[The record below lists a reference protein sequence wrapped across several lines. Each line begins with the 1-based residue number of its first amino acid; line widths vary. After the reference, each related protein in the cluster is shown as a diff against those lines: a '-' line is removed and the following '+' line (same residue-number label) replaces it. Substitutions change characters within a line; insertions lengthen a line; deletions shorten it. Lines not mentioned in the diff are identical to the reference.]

1 MSVATA
7 RAFGVRVVVAS
18 ALALGALAA
27 PAGLAAQG
35 VTTGAVRGRV
45 TDTSGQPLAG
55 VNIQVI
61 NAQTGARFG
70 AATNA
75 SGTFFVPNVLVGMY
89 TVEARIIGYRP
100 GRKVEVSVNLGLVAE
115 ANLQLEAATIEVAA
129 IEVTGRFD
137 NDLLAPSRTGPVAT
151 VSENLIQNLPS
162 INRNFTDFTNTS
174 SLVNSNSIA
183 GQADRYN
190 SLQIDGGSNSDLFG
204 LNSSRGIPGGANNSR
219 PLSVEAVEQ
228 YQVLIA
234 PFDVRQGGFTG
245 GLVNAVTRSGTNTF
259 HGSLFGYYQDQGI
272 VGKDSLGNSASEFDL
287 RYYGFSLGGP
297 IIRDRLHFFTAAEWR
312 QSEQPFGGIVIGS
325 DTTGGAD
332 SVGVGIRRATAD
344 RVRNYAI
351 NTLGWD
357 PGDYGRPTIPNP
369 DQNIFAKLTAQIGE
383 RGQAELS
390 YNYVR
395 SNNDVLTH
403 DPTGAN
409 PTRLREGYQYDQS
422 GYDRASRTDSW
433 RGRLNTP
440 FGSRYT
446 NELIVSYNTINDERE
461 LANRRSLLIVGA
473 DRRNTSATCNPLAV
487 PAVTTGCPTT
497 FLALGGER
505 FSHANLLDQKV
516 LEIADNLTV
525 DLGAHVMTIGGRY
538 ERFQFLNVFFP
549 ASLGAWF
556 FADTTALFNQT
567 PSRYELALPGVYV
580 DSVNGRTD
588 GPIADFTFSQT
599 GLYLQDQWRP
609 TRNLTM
615 TIGLRADF
623 TSLPAPAYN
632 RAIDSA
638 IVTTGP
644 NAGGYFGV
652 RTDNVPTDAL
662 LLSPRLGLNLDVYG
676 DGSLMVRGGLGVF
689 SGRTPYVW
697 ASNAYTNTGLEQVQL
712 TCTNITGIPT
722 FTDDPDNQPTA
733 CPTGG
738 LAAAT
743 PAIVYFDSNFKL
755 PQNFRASLGFDHR
768 LPWNMVGTFDALYTR
783 ALNQF
788 ILEDVNLI
796 AGGVSTGEGNRQLYG
811 TLSGTS
817 STATPRRATAAARD
831 VLRQFNSNEDWS
843 VALTFQLNKRF
854 SDNLEFSAGY
864 TWSQSWDLISPTSDI
879 SNSLLNFST
888 LDGTFA
894 DRDLTRSF
902 FDQPH
907 SVRLSGTAGLPYG
920 VRFSMFYRGY
930 SGRPYAYRYSSDVN
944 ADGFSGNDLFYV
956 PLNQQDI
963 SLATPSQWSQLD
975 AFINGEACLREQRG
989 RIMERNSCRNPWQGF
1004 VDARVAKTFTFFR
1017 GQSVEVAADMFNLLA
1032 FLGVGGQIRETSGF
1046 ETQTIASLSRYDSA
1060 LRRGVYSLA
1069 LPVRNRVSVNASRWK
1084 LQLGARYAF

>member
-7 RAFGVRVVVAS
+7 RGFGVRVVVAL
-18 ALALGALAA
+18 ALALGALAS

-45 TDTSGQPLAG
+45 TDTSGQPIAG
-55 VNIQVI
+55 VNVQVV

-70 AATNA
+70 ATTNA
-75 SGTFFVPNVLVGMY
+75 SGTFFIPNVLVGMY

-100 GRKVEVSVNLGLVAE
+100 GRKVEVSVNLGLVAD
-115 ANLQLEAATIEVAA
+115 ASLQLEPATVEVAA

-137 NDLLAPSRTGPVAT
+137 NDLLAPSRTGPVAS

-204 LNSSRGIPGGANNSR
+204 LNSSRGIPGGANRSR

-228 YQVLIA
+228 YQILIA

-245 GLVNAVTRSGTNTF
+245 GLVNAVTRSGTNQF
-259 HGSLFGYYQDQGI
+259 HGSVFGYYQDQGI
-272 VGKDSLGNSASEFDL
+272 VGKDSLGNSASDFDL

-297 IIRDRLHFFTAAEWR
+297 IVRDRLHFFTAAEWR
-312 QSEQPFGGIVIGS
+312 QSETPFSGIVIGT
-325 DTTGGAD
+325 DTTNGAD
-332 SVGVGIRRATAD
+332 SVGVGIRRATAE
-344 RVRNYAI
+344 RVRSFAI

-357 PGDYGRPTIPNP
+357 PGDYGRPIIPNP
-369 DQNIFAKLTAQIGE
+369 DQNFFAKLTAQIGA

-395 SNNDVLTH
+395 SNADVLVH

-422 GYDRASRTDSW
+422 GYDRASATDSW

-440 FGSRYT
+440 FGGRYT
-446 NELIVSYNTINDERE
+446 NELIVSRNTINDERQMG
-461 LANRRSLLIVGA
+461 NRRPVLIVGA
-473 DRRNTSATCNPLAV
+473 DRRNTAAACAPLGSPV
-487 PAVTTGCPTT
+487 VTTGCPTT

-505 FSHANLLDQKV
+505 FSHANLLDQNV
-516 LEIADNLTV
+516 LEIADNLTI
-525 DLGAHVMTIGGRY
+525 DLGAHVVTVGGRY
-538 ERFQFLNVFFP
+538 ERFKFLNVFFP

-556 FADTTALFNQT
+556 FADTTAFFNRT
-567 PSRYELALPGVYV
+567 PSRYELALPGSYV

-588 GPIADFTFSQT
+588 GPIADFTFNQT
-599 GLYLQDQWRP
+599 AFYLQDNWRP
-609 TRNLTM
+609 SRGLTM
-615 TIGLRADF
+615 TLGLRADF

-632 RAIDSA
+632 PRIDSA
-638 IVTTGP
+638 LVIRGP
-644 NAGGYFGV
+644 NAGKLFGV
-652 RTDNVPTDAL
+652 RTDNIPTDAL
-662 LLSPRLGLNLDVYG
+662 LISPRLGVNYDVNG
-676 DGSLMVRGGLGVF
+676 DGSFMLRGGVGVF

-712 TCTNITGIPT
+712 TCTVTTGIPT

-743 PAIVYFDSNFKL
+743 PAIVYFDTDFKL
-755 PQNFRASLGFDHR
+755 PQNLRASLGLDYK
-768 LPWNMVGTFDALYTR
+768 LPWDMVGSFDALYTR

-788 ILEDVNLI
+788 ILEDVNLVPGGI
-796 AGGVSTGEGNRQLYG
+796 AIGEANRQMYG
-811 TLSGTS
+811 TMSGTS

-854 SDNLEFSAGY
+854 SDNLEFAAGY
-864 TWSQSWDLISPTSDI
+864 TWSRSMDLISPTSDI

-894 DRDLTRSF
+894 SRNLARSF

-907 SVRLSGTAGLPYG
+907 SVRVSGTAGLPYG
-920 VRFSMFYRGY
+920 LRFSMFYRGF

-956 PLNQQDI
+956 PLNAQDI
-963 SLATPSQWSQLD
+963 SLATPSQYGQLD
-975 AFINGEACLREQRG
+975 AFINGEPCLREQRG

-1004 VDARVAKTFTFFR
+1004 IDARLAKTFSTFR
-1017 GQSVEVAADMFNLLA
+1017 GQSIEVAADMFNLLS
-1032 FLGVGGQIRETSGF
+1032 FLGVGGQVRETSSF
-1046 ETQTIASLSRYDSA
+1046 ETQTIASLSRYDNS
-1060 LRRGVYSLA
+1060 LGRGVYNLA
-1069 LPVRNRVSVNASRWK
+1069 LPVRNRVDVSASRWK